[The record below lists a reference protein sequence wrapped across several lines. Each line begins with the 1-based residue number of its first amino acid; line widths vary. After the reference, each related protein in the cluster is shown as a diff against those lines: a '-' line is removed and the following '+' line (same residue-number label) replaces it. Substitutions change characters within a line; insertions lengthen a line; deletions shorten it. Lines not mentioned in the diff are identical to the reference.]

1 MPRQCE
7 AVTFTLLAIPN
18 RPTFPTQNPLQPTN
32 GGGENAFVTKIN
44 ASGSALVYSTYL
56 GGSGNAFGRGIAVD
70 SSGNA
75 YVTGGA
81 GSNFPLMNPI
91 QAFGGGGI
99 GNAFVAKLNPTGSAL
114 VYSTYLG
121 GSGGGNTGD
130 SIALDTSGNSY
141 VTGVTLS
148 TDFPVTPGAY
158 QTVCGGGSL
167 GCYDA
172 FVSKINPS
180 GSAFVY
186 STYLGGSR
194 DRGRLWHRGGRLRQC
209 LRHWG
214 HPINQLPH
222 NARCLSDS
230 LPRTPSAAT
239 TPSHPR
245 SIPRD
250 RLWFTLL
257 I

>member
-1 MPRQCE
+1 M
-7 AVTFTLLAIPN
+7 
-18 RPTFPTQNPLQPTN
+18 
-32 GGGENAFVTKIN
+32 TKIN

-130 SIALDTSGNSY
+130 SIALDTSGNLMSRA
-141 VTGVTLS
+141 S
-148 TDFPVTPGAY
+148 PSQPIFPLRPV
-158 QTVCGGGSL
+158 VSDSCGGGRL
-167 GCYDA
+167 GCYDV

-186 STYLGGSR
+186 STYLGGPGSR
-194 DRGRLWHRGGRLRQC
+194 KALASRLTAWQC

-214 HPINQLPH
+214 HPIDRLPH

-250 RLWFTLL
+250 RLSFIL